1 MRFRFR
7 LETLLRVR
15 KRLEEVAE
23 MEFSSALSRQKAIEG
38 ELEENMKSLRREENK
53 LREKMEEGIMSTDFN
68 FRCQLISQM
77 EQKCRELDKRLKQAR
92 LDVAQARGQLRQRHI
107 DTELVSGLKERDLKR
122 YLKEV
127 DARLQ
132 KELDDLISLGR
143 ARQMKS
149 SGGNGQ
155 RT

>member
-1 MRFRFR
+1 
-7 LETLLRVR
+7 
-15 KRLEEVAE
+15 
-23 MEFSSALSRQKAIEG
+23 
-38 ELEENMKSLRREENK
+38 
-53 LREKMEEGIMSTDFN
+53 MSTDFN

-132 KELDDLISLGR
+132 KELDDLVSLGR

>member
-23 MEFSSALSRQKAIEG
+23 MEFSAALSRQKAIEG
-38 ELEENMKSLRREENK
+38 ELEENMKALRREENK
-53 LREKMEEGIMSTDFN
+53 LREKMEEGIMATDFN
-68 FRCQLISQM
+68 LRCQLISQM

-92 LDVAQARGQLRQRHI
+92 LDVAQARGQLRQRHM

-132 KELDDLISLGR
+132 KELDDLVSLGR

-149 SGGNGQ
+149 SGGNG
-155 RT
+155 